1 MYQQTAIETRDQFL
15 RGERTALSI
24 ARAYLDRIAKYD
36 PQIGAFLSVFEEQVL
51 TQADLL
57 DKKRASNQPL
67 GKLAA
72 LPIAIKDNMLVKGE
86 IATCGSK
93 FLTNFRA
100 PYQATVIELLLAEDA
115 LIIGKT
121 NMDEFAMGSSTE
133 NSALQKTCN
142 PWNFKCT
149 PGGSSG
155 GSAAA
160 VSARLCPLA
169 LGSDT
174 GGSVR
179 LPASFCGVVGY
190 KPTYGRVSRYGLV
203 AYGSSLDQIGPFANS
218 VRDAALMMEVI
229 GRHCPKDS
237 TSIAEGPEDYLNQFN
252 GSIQGMTI
260 GVPWQFLRGLSDE
273 PRQAFEQSIETM
285 KGLGASVVEVD
296 LSILKS
302 SVAVYYILATAEAS
316 TNLARF
322 DGIRYGQRSPRAK
335 TLDEVYDFSKEE
347 GFGPEVKRRI
357 MLGTFVL
364 SSGYQDAYYRKAQ
377 KVRTLI
383 LNSYKAAFTQCDL
396 IATPVSPFAA
406 FEMGAIK
413 DPLQMYLEDIYT
425 IGINLAGL
433 PAVSLPNRLTKEGKP
448 MGLQLIGPQKQDRR
462 VLSAAEA
469 IEKALPFARAISPL
483 VNDEVV
489 R

>member
-1 MYQQTAIETRDQFL
+1 MYKQSAIETRDQFL
-15 RGERTALSI
+15 RGERTAVSI
-24 ARAYLDRIAKYD
+24 ARYYLDRIAKYEN
-36 PQIGAFLSVFEEQVL
+36 QIGAFLKVYEDKVLYQAEQV
-51 TQADLL
+51 
-57 DKKRASNQPL
+57 DKKRAAKQPL
-67 GKLAA
+67 GKLAGI
-72 LPIAIKDNMLVKGE
+72 PIAIKDNILVKGE
-86 IATCGSK
+86 LATCASK

-100 PYQATVIELLLAEDA
+100 PFQSTVIDLLLAEDA
-115 LIIGKT
+115 VLIGKT

-133 NSALQKTCN
+133 NSALQKTHN
-142 PWNFKCT
+142 PWNLKCT

-160 VSARLCPLA
+160 VAGRLCPLA

-179 LPASFCGVVGY
+179 LPASFCGVVGF

-203 AYGSSLDQIGPFANS
+203 AYGSSLDQIGSFGNS
-218 VRDAALMMEVI
+218 TADVSLLMEI
-229 GRHCPKDS
+229 LGRHCPKDS
-237 TSIAEGPEDYLNQFN
+237 TSIAEGPEEYLTQFKD
-252 GSIQGMTI
+252 SIQGMRI
-260 GVPWQFLRGLSDE
+260 GVPWQFLEKLAEE
-273 PRQAFEQSIETM
+273 PRQAFERALDTFKQ
-285 KGLGASVVEVD
+285 LGATLVEVD
-296 LSILKS
+296 LSILNS

-322 DGIRYGQRSPRAK
+322 DGIRYGQRSSHAH
-335 TLDEVYDFSKEE
+335 TLEEVYDFSKEE

-364 SSGYQDAYYRKAQ
+364 SAGYQEAYYRKAQ

-383 LNSYKAAFTQCDL
+383 LRSYKAAFDKCDL

-406 FEMGAIK
+406 FEIGAIK

-433 PAVSLPNRLTKEGKP
+433 PAVSVPNCLTQDGKP
-448 MGLQLIGPQKQDRR
+448 LGLQIIGPQKQDRL
-462 VLSAAEA
+462 VLNAAH
-469 IEKALPFARAISPL
+469 ILEKVLPFQHAIPQF
-483 VNDEVV
+483 VNEEVTP
-489 R
+489 